1 IGREAS
7 ADIVEEV
14 RAATRSQQVRVIHPG
29 QAATI
34 DYRHDRV
41 NIHVHERRAITSVT
55 CATRGIMPR
64 NPLAFALLALPA
76 SACAREPGPDTA
88 DTADTPPAADAA
100 EPPLEAR
107 MAVEPPPRRMPG
119 SDEAVEQCD
128 ADAARGVIGQAATAE
143 VVEQARQAAGAELVR

>member
-1 IGREAS
+1 
-7 ADIVEEV
+7 
-14 RAATRSQQVRVIHPG
+14 
-29 QAATI
+29 
-34 DYRHDRV
+34 
-41 NIHVHERRAITSVT
+41 
-55 CATRGIMPR
+55 
-64 NPLAFALLALPA
+64 PLAFALLAFA
-76 SACAREPGPDTA
+76 ATACAGEPGTDTA

-143 VVEQARQAAGAELVR
+143 VVEQARQAAGAELVRTLSPGQMVTMEYHFSRLNLDVDEANVITGVRCG